1 MKRVLLISVLSV
13 LVSFCSINSLNAKVE
28 EIPTLTLVVS
38 FEGNIKPT
46 MFRLMPPLANKTVS
60 FLNSRVQR
68 IEVPDYLYVGGILL
82 NFELRYRYSSSVSII
97 VTDYALNYS
106 ASFEGSESTYLGQVF
121 VPVPS
126 KRSETIHI
134 TVRPRGY

>member
-106 ASFEGSESTYLGQVF
+106 ASFEGYLGQVF